1 MLTRGMMASQSIS
14 QPDKLVSSLFDE
26 CSLSNLCRLFYQTL
40 KFQSE
45 IIMRRITWIIIII
58 MSPAD

>member
-26 CSLSNLCRLFYQTL
+26 CSLSNSAGFFI
-40 KFQSE
+40 KH
-45 IIMRRITWIIIII
+45 
-58 MSPAD
+58 